1 MHVKIEY
8 TPKGMSIFIIDG
20 FEMSKIGT
28 QAFSSYYLNEDKVKL
43 IKQIFSEDKDYNT
56 EKFFKVWLIIK
67 HFRFTRFATETMV
80 NNMITK
86 LREMLENNK

>member
-1 MHVKIEY
+1 M
-8 TPKGMSIFIIDG
+8 
-20 FEMSKIGT
+20 
-28 QAFSSYYLNEDKVKL
+28 KL

-56 EKFFKVWLIIK
+56 EKFFRVWLIIK

-80 NNMITK
+80 NNMIIK